1 MKLRTITRE
10 DIPVVMKMIKE
21 AKVNMKN
28 MGIDQWQDGSPSTE
42 TLEKYVNAK
51 NGFINEDLNAFGA
64 LVEHDPDY
72 KKYLSGNYVVL
83 HTFVVDQSLRG
94 KGVSDEF
101 FDAILKIA
109 IEMKYEI
116 FGVDTHRDNKAMM
129 AFIARH
135 DFTKLGE
142 VFIDGVKPRIAFY
155 KKL

>member
-1 MKLRTITRE
+1 MKVRTITRE
-10 DIPVVMKMIKE
+10 DIPVVMKMINE

-64 LVEHDPDY
+64 LVEYDPDY

-101 FDAILKIA
+101 FDAILKNA
-109 IEMKYEI
+109 IEMKYEVL
-116 FGVDTHRDNKAMM
+116 GVDTHRDNKAMM
-129 AFIARH
+129 SFIGRH
-135 DFTKLGE
+135 DFIKLGE

>member
-10 DIPVVMKMIKE
+10 DIPVVMKMINE

-51 NGFINEDLNAFGA
+51 NGFINEDLTAFGA
-64 LVEHDPDY
+64 LVEYDPDY

-116 FGVDTHRDNKAMM
+116 FGVDTHCDNKAMM
-129 AFIARH
+129 SFIARH

>member
-1 MKLRTITRE
+1 MKVRTITRE
-10 DIPVVMKMIKE
+10 DIPVVMKMINE

-51 NGFINEDLNAFGA
+51 NGFINEDLTAFGA
-64 LVEHDPDY
+64 LVERDQDY

-83 HTFVVDQSLRG
+83 HTFVVEQSLRG

-109 IEMKYEI
+109 VEKKYEI

-129 AFIARH
+129 AFIGRH

>member
-10 DIPVVMKMIKE
+10 DIPVVMKMINE

-51 NGFINEDLNAFGA
+51 NGFINEDLTAFGA
-64 LVEHDPDY
+64 LVERDPDY
-72 KKYLSGNYVVL
+72 KNYLSGNYVVL

-94 KGVSDEF
+94 KGVSDKF

-109 IEMKYEI
+109 IEKENEI

-129 AFIARH
+129 AFIGRH

>member
-1 MKLRTITRE
+1 MKPRTITLE
-10 DIPVVMKMIKE
+10 DIPVVMKMINE

-28 MGIDQWQDGSPSTE
+28 MGIDQWQDGSPSIE
-42 TLEKYVNAK
+42 TLEKYVNEK
-51 NGFINEDLNAFGA
+51 NGFINEDLTAFGA
-64 LVEHDPDY
+64 LVERDPDY

-83 HTFVVDQSLRG
+83 HTFVVEQSLRG

-129 AFIARH
+129 TFIARH

>member
-1 MKLRTITRE
+1 MKVRTITRE
-10 DIPVVMKMIKE
+10 DIPVVMKMINE

-42 TLEKYVNAK
+42 TLEKYVIAK
-51 NGFINEDLNAFGA
+51 NGFINEDLTAFGA
-64 LVEHDPDY
+64 LVERDPDY

-83 HTFVVDQSLRG
+83 HTFVVEQSLRG

-129 AFIARH
+129 TFIARH

>member
-1 MKLRTITRE
+1 MKVRTITRE
-10 DIPVVMKMIKE
+10 DIPVVMKMINE

-51 NGFINEDLNAFGA
+51 NGFINEDLTAFGA
-64 LVEHDPDY
+64 LVEYDPDY

-94 KGVSDEF
+94 KGVSDKF

-109 IEMKYEI
+109 IEKENEI

-129 AFIARH
+129 AFIGRH
-135 DFTKLGE
+135 DFIKLGE

>member
-1 MKLRTITRE
+1 MKVRTITRE
-10 DIPVVMKMIKE
+10 DIPVVMKMINE

-51 NGFINEDLNAFGA
+51 NGFINEDLTAFGA
-64 LVEHDPDY
+64 LVERDPDY

-83 HTFVVDQSLRG
+83 HTFVVEQSLRG

-109 IEMKYEI
+109 IERKYEI

-129 AFIARH
+129 AFIGRH
-135 DFTKLGE
+135 EFTKLGE

>member
-1 MKLRTITRE
+1 MKVRTITRE
-10 DIPVVMKMIKE
+10 DIPVVMKMINE

-51 NGFINEDLNAFGA
+51 NGFINEDLTAFGA
-64 LVEHDPDY
+64 LVERDQDY

-83 HTFVVDQSLRG
+83 HTFVVEQSLRG

-129 AFIARH
+129 AFIGRH
-135 DFTKLGE
+135 EFTKLGE

>member
-1 MKLRTITRE
+1 MKPRKITLE
-10 DIPVVMKMIKE
+10 DIPVVMKMINE

-28 MGIDQWQDGSPSTE
+28 MGIDQWQDGSPSIE
-42 TLEKYVNAK
+42 TLEKYVNEK
-51 NGFINEDLNAFGA
+51 NGFINEDLTAFGA
-64 LVEHDPDY
+64 LVERDPDY

-83 HTFVVDQSLRG
+83 HTFVVEQSLRG

-129 AFIARH
+129 TFIARH

>member
-1 MKLRTITRE
+1 MKVRTITRE
-10 DIPVVMKMIKE
+10 DIPVVMKMINE

-51 NGFINEDLNAFGA
+51 NGFINEDLTAFGA
-64 LVEHDPDY
+64 LVEQDPDY

-94 KGVSDEF
+94 KGVSDKF

-109 IEMKYEI
+109 IEKKNEI

-129 AFIARH
+129 AFIGRH
-135 DFTKLGE
+135 DFIKLGE

>member
-1 MKLRTITRE
+1 MKIRTITRE
-10 DIPVVMKMIKE
+10 DIPVVMKMINE
-21 AKVNMKN
+21 AKFNMKN

-42 TLEKYVNAK
+42 TLEKYVK
-51 NGFINEDLNAFGA
+51 HENGFINEDLTAFGA
-64 LVEHDPDY
+64 LVESDPDY

-109 IEMKYEI
+109 VEKKYEI

-129 AFIARH
+129 AFIDRH
-135 DFTKLGE
+135 DFTKLGD

-155 KKL
+155 KNL

>member
-10 DIPVVMKMIKE
+10 DIPVVMKMINE

-51 NGFINEDLNAFGA
+51 NGFINEDLTAFGA
-64 LVEHDPDY
+64 LVERDPDY
-72 KKYLSGNYVVL
+72 KNYLSGNYVVL

-94 KGVSDEF
+94 KGVSDKF

-109 IEMKYEI
+109 IENENEI

-129 AFIARH
+129 AFIGRH
-135 DFTKLGE
+135 DFIKLGE

>member
-10 DIPVVMKMIKE
+10 DIPVVMKMINE

-51 NGFINEDLNAFGA
+51 NGFINEDLTAFGA
-64 LVEHDPDY
+64 LVERDPDY
-72 KKYLSGNYVVL
+72 KNYLSGNYVVL

-94 KGVSDEF
+94 KGVSDKF

-109 IEMKYEI
+109 IEKENEI

-129 AFIARH
+129 AFIGRH
-135 DFTKLGE
+135 DFIKLGE

>member
-1 MKLRTITRE
+1 MKVRTITRE
-10 DIPVVMKMIKE
+10 DIPVVMKMINE

-51 NGFINEDLNAFGA
+51 NGFIIEDLTAFGA
-64 LVEHDPDY
+64 LVERDPDY

-83 HTFVVDQSLRG
+83 HTFVVEQSLRG

-129 AFIARH
+129 AFIGRH